1 MLQIYV
7 IRLYALF
14 SAVQAIIN
22 VEIILESAILLLIVI
37 LISASQVVV
46 SKTITHVA
54 QPSIVRKISSQM
66 NKMPSKPIFSSA
78 SAFVL

>member
-1 MLQIYV
+1 MILQKT
-7 IRLYALF
+7 
-14 SAVQAIIN
+14 N
-22 VEIILESAILLLIVI
+22 KGILNKQNYKYTIIVI

-46 SKTITHVA
+46 SKTIKHVA